1 LADTN
6 FGLLANSGGTLT
18 GALLLDDAANTAA
31 APALAFDGDSNTGIY
46 RSAAD
51 ALNVASGGVENV
63 EFGASEVVFN
73 DTGADI
79 DFRIEGDTNP
89 NLFAIDA
96 GTDEVRV
103 ANLNG
108 GPLGGFRNRIINGNM
123 LYTQRY
129 GAGPFPIFGVGAAYI
144 LDRWKGSA
152 TIASNFRLSRI
163 ADAPSE
169 FTYSQR
175 ADAVTG
181 ATISASTFFVLQQFI
196 EGYNVA
202 DLAFGTASAA
212 TVTLSFWVKSSIT
225 GTHSGALRNNGTTR
239 SYPFTYTISV
249 ANTWEKK
256 AITIP
261 GDTTGTWLKEG
272 GIGIEVIFDLG
283 SGSSNR
289 GTAGAWVASGALGV
303 TGAATPMATAGATWF
318 ITGVQFEK
326 GTVATP
332 FEHLLIETQTYLI
345 QRYYAVLGNADTL
358 PVTAFTDQARGF
370 FKLPVS
376 MRANP
381 TCTFSYD
388 IGGGATFAINPNGGY
403 QASASSNVS
412 GFSVRA
418 DAEI

>member
-1 LADTN
+1 
-6 FGLLANSGGTLT
+6 
-18 GALLLDDAANTAA
+18 
-31 APALAFDGDSNTGIY
+31 
-46 RSAAD
+46 
-51 ALNVASGGVENV
+51 
-63 EFGASEVVFN
+63 VVFN

-123 LYTQRY
+123 LFSQRY
-129 GAGPFPIFGVGAAYI
+129 GAGPFPTFGVGTAYI

-169 FTYSQR
+169 FLYSQR

-181 ATISASTFFVLQQFI
+181 ATIVASTFFVLQHFI

-225 GTHSGALRNNGTTR
+225 GTHSGALRNSGATR

-261 GDTTGTWLKEG
+261 GDTTGTWLKENG
-272 GIGIEVIFDLG
+272 VGIEVIFDLG

-289 GTAGAWVASGALGV
+289 GTAGAWAASNALGV

-318 ITGVQFEK
+318 ITGVQLEK

-332 FEHLLIETQTYLI
+332 FEHLLIETQTYLV
-345 QRYYAVLGNADTL
+345 QRYYAVLSNVDTL

-370 FKLPVS
+370 FKLPFS
-376 MRANP
+376 MRATP
-381 TCTFSYD
+381 TCSFVYD
-388 IGGGATFAINPNGGY
+388 IGGGAAFAIGGNGGY
-403 QASASSNVS
+403 QASANSNVS

-418 DAEI
+418 DAEF